1 MSSASDSESDKSDI
15 VLQSRLVPQKT
26 IKRPP
31 KSPEEHLKKDP
42 KKLTTKEMIHSALGE
57 LKSRKG
63 VSLHAIKKYMV
74 ETYNVDMNKINFYI
88 KKYIKMGVEDG
99 TIVQTKGIGASG
111 SFKLAPGKKIE
122 KPKKKKKIEKPVK
135 AKKEMAKKDDT
146 ENKKTEK
153 KDTKN
158 EVKKMVKKTKEK
170 STKEKS
176 TKEKE
181 LKKPKAKM
189 TKEKVTKESQKGTKT
204 KKTAGEKKKTPVKKK
219 VTIIKRKSIG
229 SIIKPPKMKPKK
241 RD

>member
-15 VLQSRLVPQKT
+15 VLQSRLVPQKG
-26 IKRPP
+26 IKKPP
-31 KSPEEHLKKDP
+31 KSPQEHLKKDP

-74 ETYNVDMNKINFYI
+74 ETYHVDTDKINFYI
-88 KKYIKMGVEDG
+88 KKYIKIGVEDG

-111 SFKLAPGKKIE
+111 SFKLAPAKKVE
-122 KPKKKKKIEKPVK
+122 KPKKKKMEKPVK
-135 AKKEMAKKDDT
+135 PKKEVTKKVDP

-153 KDTKN
+153 KVAKK
-158 EVKKMVKKTKEK
+158 EVKKTTMKEKTMKEK
-170 STKEKS
+170 STKEKD
-176 TKEKE
+176 

-189 TKEKVTKESQKGTKT
+189 TKEKMTKESQKGS
-204 KKTAGEKKKTPVKKK
+204 KKKIGGEQKKTPTKKK